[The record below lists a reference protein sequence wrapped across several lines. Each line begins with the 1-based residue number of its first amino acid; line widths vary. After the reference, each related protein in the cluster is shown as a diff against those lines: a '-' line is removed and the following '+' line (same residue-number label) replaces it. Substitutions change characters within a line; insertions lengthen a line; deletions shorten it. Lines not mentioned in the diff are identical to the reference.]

1 MTEKKR
7 PGGDIRR
14 ERETKKKQREHLREK
29 LSNQGHIQHINQ
41 ILSDMMSVEQ
51 IEAIQL
57 QKNKVII
64 DTKLALI
71 KKFLPDLKQ
80 VEITGA
86 DGDDIKTDN
95 TFTIE
100 VIGATATDS

>member
-14 ERETKKKQREHLREK
+14 PREARKKQREDLREK
-29 LSNQGHIQHINQ
+29 LSTQGHITHING
-41 ILSDMMSVEQ
+41 ILDDMMAVEQ
-51 IEAIQL
+51 IEALQL
-57 QKNKVII
+57 QKNKLII

-80 VEITGA
+80 VEITGEN
-86 DGDDIKTDN
+86 GGDIKTDN

-100 VIGATATDS
+100 VIGATASDT

>member
-14 ERETKKKQREHLREK
+14 PREVQKKQRADLRQK
-29 LSNQGHIQHINQ
+29 LSSQSHISHINKILDNMMEAAQ
-41 ILSDMMSVEQ
+41 IDA
-51 IEAIQL
+51 IEL
-57 QKNKVII
+57 QKNKLII

-80 VEITGA
+80 VEITGEV
-86 DGDDIKTDN
+86 GGDIKTDN
-95 TFTIE
+95 KFTIE
-100 VIGATATDS
+100 VIGATPTDT